1 MPFDNPK
8 LTLEM
13 NIIGI
18 RREDKN
24 IWERRAPLAPFQV
37 GELTSVYRT
46 VFYVQ
51 PSTRRIFS
59 DSEYAQAGAKICET
73 LDDCQVILGI
83 KEIPVN
89 FFRPATTYLF
99 FAHVIKGQ
107 PNNMPMLR
115 QMMTLE
121 CSLIDYEKVTDD
133 QGRRLIFFG
142 RYAGIAGAIDTLAGL
157 GRRWAVLGYKTP
169 LAELKLAHEYG
180 TYAAARREIFRVGE
194 LLKKT
199 GVPDELAP
207 LIIGVTGYGN
217 VARGVGEILNELG
230 CTRIDPAELPKVM
243 SSRDPK
249 AVYEVVFREEHMMEP
264 ITEGHEFDLQEYYQ
278 YPERYRSRFESYLP
292 YLSVLLNCIYWD
304 SRYPRLVTR
313 EYLKTATTTGK
324 LRLIIIGD
332 ISCDINGSV
341 EVTVKTTD
349 PGAPF
354 YVYNPLD
361 DAVHDGVEGDGVV
374 VMAVDNLPCELA
386 SDSSVEFG
394 RALMPFVPVLAG
406 TNFQVSLDHLT
417 LPPPLQRALIL
428 HRGKLTPPYQYL
440 EKFIKKG

>member
-1 MPFDNPK
+1 
-8 LTLEM
+8 M

-37 GELTSVYRT
+37 SELISKYRI
-46 VFYVQ
+46 VIYVQ
-51 PSTRRIFS
+51 PSTQRIFS
-59 DSEYAQAGAKICET
+59 DSEYAHAGAKICEA

-107 PNNMPMLR
+107 PHNMPMLR
-115 QMMTLE
+115 QMMALGCT
-121 CSLIDYEKVTDD
+121 LIDYEKVTDEH
-133 QGRRLIFFG
+133 GRRLMFFG

-157 GRRWAVLGYKTP
+157 GRRLEALGYTTP
-169 LAELKLAHEYG
+169 FLEIKLAHEYG
-180 TYAAARREIFRVGE
+180 SYAIARREIFRLGE
-194 LLKKT
+194 LLKKN
-199 GVPDELAP
+199 GLPGEIAP

-217 VARGVGEILNELG
+217 VARGVGEILDELG
-230 CTRIDPAELPKVM
+230 CNRIDPSELPKVM
-243 SSRDPK
+243 GSGNTK
-249 AVYEVVFREEHMMEP
+249 TIYQVVFREEHMMES
-264 ITEGHEFDLQEYYQ
+264 ITKGHEFDLQEYYQ
-278 YPERYRSRFESYLP
+278 CPERYRSRFECYLP

-304 SRYPRLVTR
+304 SRYPRLVTK
-313 EYLKTATTTGK
+313 EYLKTAATTGE
-324 LRLIIIGD
+324 LRLMIIGD

-341 EVTVKTTD
+341 EVTVKATD

-354 YVYNPLD
+354 YVYNPVD
-361 DAVHDGVEGDGVV
+361 ETIRDGIEGDGVV

-386 SDSSVEFG
+386 FDSSMEFG
-394 RALMPFVPVLAG
+394 RALMPFVPVLQQ
-406 TNFQVSLDHLT
+406 TNFQVSLDQLT
-417 LPPPLQRALIL
+417 LPGPLHRALIL